1 MWGALVCVL
10 SADDLWDILD
20 RLNVVFFILSR
31 AFLAL
36 FDPLIPFF
44 VSERLP
50 KRDSLKVFHRHEA
63 HASLDVM
70 VVAYQS
76 AAEVTESF
84 RVSLSMT
91 VLDISEQRM
100 VLNQLQVVILKLS
113 A

>member
-1 MWGALVCVL
+1 MWSALICVL

-20 RLNVVFFILSR
+20 RLNVVFFILGR

-50 KRDSLKVFHRHEA
+50 KSDSLKVLHRPKT
-63 HASLDVM
+63 HASLDVR
-70 VVAYQS
+70 VFASQC
-76 AAEVTESF
+76 AAEVTESL

-91 VLDISEQRM
+91 VLDICEQRM